1 MWPAVFYPL
10 IMDEERYGRSIESF
24 RPRPPQYN
32 IATDSALKQVGV
44 ILYIKAE
51 SSEACIGG
59 AAVSIMDFGFGKD
72 SSFQNTTEYIG
83 MVLGVLAIGK
93 AGIRDGD
100 VLIRGDSTAALAWI
114 TEGTM
119 NGPLSH

>member
-1 MWPAVFYPL
+1 
-10 IMDEERYGRSIESF
+10 
-24 RPRPPQYN
+24 
-32 IATDSALKQVGV
+32 
-44 ILYIKAE
+44 
-51 SSEACIGG
+51 
-59 AAVSIMDFGFGKD
+59 MDFGFGKD